1 LTWQRCEDPSDQATF
16 HEVIKDIDD
25 GIKRIENHSDLQT
38 RTRLMEEGEKV
49 KKAIAKSS
57 ASPASYLF
65 IIEKNDLFSLVGVKL
80 SPRALR
86 HIVT

>member
-1 LTWQRCEDPSDQATF
+1 LTWQRCEDPRNQAIF

-38 RTRLMEEGEKV
+38 QTRLMEKGEKV
-49 KKAIAKSS
+49 KETIAKSS

-65 IIEKNDLFSLVGVKL
+65 IIGKNDLF
-80 SPRALR
+80 
-86 HIVT
+86 